1 MVAPAAPHLS
11 TSAVPSEACIRIIIE
26 DITRAKTATKICS
39 MIWDREVGIIFRYA
53 WKYPR
58 KTPRI
63 PERKM
68 VGESICRASLAPA
81 TESGTMTEAP
91 K

>member
-1 MVAPAAPHLS
+1 
-11 TSAVPSEACIRIIIE
+11 
-26 DITRAKTATKICS
+26 